1 MVYVQNILEDSPDFI
16 RRAQRG
22 RVKQVD
28 IRKAKIS
35 DLQEILKIYA
45 GARERMRRNG
55 NPSQWGECWPWEEV
69 VVEDIESGQSFVAEE
84 GGKIC
89 GVFAFL
95 PGIEPTYLKI
105 ENGSWLNEEAY
116 GTIHRLAGRNSAKG
130 VFAACQEYCG
140 KIIPNIRIDTHEN
153 NHIMRHLL
161 EKYGFKTCGIIY
173 VEDGTP
179 RIAYQKEVW

>member
-1 MVYVQNILEDSPDFI
+1 M
-16 RRAQRG
+16 RG
-22 RVKQVD
+22 CVKQVN
-28 IRKAKIS
+28 IRKAS
-35 DLQEILKIYA
+35 MTDLQEILKIYA
-45 GARERMRRNG
+45 HARERMRQNG
-55 NPSQWGECWPWEEV
+55 NPSQWGERWPWEEV
-69 VVEDIESGQSFVAEE
+69 VVEDIEAGQSFVTEE

-95 PGIEPTYLKI
+95 PGIEPTYQKI

-116 GTIHRLAGRNSAKG
+116 GTIHRLAGGGWMQG

-140 KIIPNIRIDTHEN
+140 KIIPNIRIDTHAD

-161 EKYGFKTCGIIY
+161 DKHGFQTCGIIY

-179 RIAYQKEVW
+179 RIGYQKVFGSWAH